1 VPPTIFHFFNTD
13 RGKTMKATITET
25 GDFTRQ
31 AEVEAIAAQ
40 PGSYR
45 LQFNSQLASSRV
57 PTAWQRN
64 FALVLQKHELT
75 ALRDLIDAAL

>member
-1 VPPTIFHFFNTD
+1 
-13 RGKTMKATITET
+13 MKATITQT
-25 GDFTRQ
+25 DDFARQ

-45 LQFNSQLASSRV
+45 LQFNSQLATSRD

-64 FALVLQKHELT
+64 FGLVLQKHELA

>member
-1 VPPTIFHFFNTD
+1 
-13 RGKTMKATITET
+13 MKAIITQT
-25 GDFTRQ
+25 DDFARE

-45 LQFNSQLASSRV
+45 LQFNSQLATARD
-57 PTAWQRN
+57 PAAWQRN
-64 FALVLQKHELT
+64 FGLVLQKHELT